1 MTYGFELF
9 DAAGTKIMDSAMEL
23 PRLVGREVFTW
34 SGGGA
39 NQTVT
44 NANYAGGFVVHESSI
59 DDNGNNVVTPVLK
72 LSGNEL
78 ICRPCT
84 SVSAGNPHAS
94 IAYPVVTTCAVY
106 RKDVNPSTTNEHGI
120 RVINDS
126 GVVQIDSVHTN
137 YGLID
142 SGTVTVPSGLY
153 AFGAVEVELPWDL
166 AYAPLIFVKSSNPV
180 AVAFYT
186 YSVVSGKRFA
196 GFWLNQPGASS
207 IDVDYKVFADA
218 RDLPAPAG
226 HGIAVYRSDGTC
238 CFNSNYQPLSTA
250 GQTSVQPG
258 LPPAGYSTW
267 NHGVSNAYVL
277 ANYGFYSTLYS
288 SSAYT
293 LNVYNSGTT
302 AYFGW
307 AINGNFWRGVYPEAP
322 TIYPMLIT

>member
-1 MTYGFELF
+1 MAHGLEIF
-9 DAAGTKIMDSAMEL
+9 DASGAKIFGTDLSL
-23 PRLVGREVFTW
+23 PRLVGREQFTW

-39 NQTVT
+39 DQTVT

-59 DDNGNNVVTPVLK
+59 DDNGNNVITPVLK
-72 LSGNEL
+72 ISSNDL

-84 SVSAGNPHAS
+84 SASAGNPLVS
-94 IAYPVVTTCAVY
+94 ITYPVVTTCAIY
-106 RKDVNPSTTNEHGI
+106 RKDIDPSTTGQHGL
-120 RVINDS
+120 RVVNDA

-137 YGLID
+137 YALID
-142 SGTVTVPSGLY
+142 EGTVTVPSGLY
-153 AFGAVEVELPWDL
+153 AFGAVEVSLPWDL

-226 HGIAVYRSDGTC
+226 HGIAVYRSDGAC